1 MKWLAVIFVP
11 LYVLVTVFGL
21 GPVLLADGT
30 TQERLITLLI
40 VLVIYALLSAA
51 FLAIFKRFRKSS
63 RK

>member
-51 FLAIFKRFRKSS
+51 FLAICKRFRKSS